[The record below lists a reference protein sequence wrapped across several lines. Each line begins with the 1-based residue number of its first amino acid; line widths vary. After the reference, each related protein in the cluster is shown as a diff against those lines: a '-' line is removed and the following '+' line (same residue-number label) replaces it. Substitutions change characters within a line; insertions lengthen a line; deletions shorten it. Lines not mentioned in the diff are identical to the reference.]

1 MLFILGI
8 DTVANACYNSCGIKE
23 KSMSER
29 RKLSVHEEEKFIKL
43 YASTGDINARNE
55 IFYNLQPMAQGIA
68 DKYSTDEF
76 AHLKDDVSAVAT
88 MALMEGIDKYVK
100 HPSNFRGNICDFIRR
115 RIAVFLTDEAY
126 AQVDSLEK
134 IAAREDRDVGIQE
147 QVITPVGL
155 IEKHCQESDF
165 RQHASQAS
173 DRIKNLQGDEKIV
186 FNLALSDDD
195 IYKVVNKFGRS
206 RETFANILRRL
217 CNKLLKDFGI
227 LRGIYPINLK
237 SIDGDRKLLASI
249 YENVLKYEDEK
260 GLE

>member
-1 MLFILGI
+1 MCREYIFVLF
-8 DTVANACYNSCGIKE
+8 
-23 KSMSER
+23 
-29 RKLSVHEEEKFIKL
+29 
-43 YASTGDINARNE
+43 
-55 IFYNLQPMAQGIA
+55 
-68 DKYSTDEF
+68 
-76 AHLKDDVSAVAT
+76 
-88 MALMEGIDKYVK
+88 
-100 HPSNFRGNICDFIRR
+100 
-115 RIAVFLTDEAY
+115 
-126 AQVDSLEK
+126 
-134 IAAREDRDVGIQE
+134 
-147 QVITPVGL
+147 
-155 IEKHCQESDF
+155 
-165 RQHASQAS
+165 AS